1 MRKLIAVCMSS
12 LIAGTLS
19 GCALTPDDTGRS
31 LVLGEHAAYRV
42 VNLAG
47 ASVLEMPTLI
57 EAGTGQILFST
68 LALAS
73 KNPQRPRSRPGSQ
86 EFEPS
91 PAVLPV
97 HMASA
102 ENQTAALMLPDVL
115 GQDPGN
121 ENLSLPPASIEV
133 SAVMPNGHK
142 IPNSVELSWRRAPE
156 PGQAVYLGEK
166 QQAIKLA
173 LRERIPAWVISQI
186 RDQWRYRL
194 DLDVVVNG
202 KNTAGLRWKV
212 LCFNDGSLH
221 EIARG
226 GKWQ

>member
-1 MRKLIAVCMSS
+1 MWPFLKVCT
-12 LIAGTLS
+12 LTAFAGAIS

-31 LVLGEHAAYRV
+31 LVLGEHVAYRV
-42 VNLAG
+42 INRVG
-47 ASVLEMPTLI
+47 ASVLEMPTLSVA
-57 EAGTGQILFST
+57 ENGQILFST

-73 KNPQRPRSRPGSQ
+73 KNPLRPKAFRRSD

-91 PAVLPV
+91 PAMLPV
-97 HMASA
+97 QVASA
-102 ENQTAALMLPDVL
+102 DTQATALLLPDVF
-115 GQDPGN
+115 GKDPGD
-121 ENLSLPPASIEV
+121 ENLSLPAASIDV
-133 SAVMPNGHK
+133 SSVMPNGHR
-142 IPNSVELSWRRAPE
+142 IPKTIQLSWRQAPE
-156 PGQAVYLGEK
+156 PGEAVYRGAK
-166 QQAIKLA
+166 QAPITLPI
-173 LRERIPAWVISQI
+173 RERIPAWVLTQV

-202 KNTAGLRWKV
+202 KDSASLRWRV